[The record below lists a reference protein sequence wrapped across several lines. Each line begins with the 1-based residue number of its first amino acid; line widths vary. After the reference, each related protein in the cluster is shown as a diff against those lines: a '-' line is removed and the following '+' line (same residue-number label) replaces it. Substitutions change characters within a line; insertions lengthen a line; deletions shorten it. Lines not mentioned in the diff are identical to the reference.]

1 MKKRSSSKKP
11 EMSMNYLLKSRNVLY
26 VVLFLS
32 VANLFSYLMM
42 KQLDAVAFFIIIGF
56 LTTYFSKNMII
67 IMLTAV
73 VSTFFLVQ
81 IKMLGNVKEGMPKGD
96 KSEEEDKPEKE
107 EGEGEEEE
115 EEEEEAVNG
124 LSTPE
129 IPITEGQRSKITE
142 AKGPLTEGI
151 SKERMPLQ
159 SKTQTD
165 GFAQKLSPAKYNQ
178 SDDDTMPNKKPK
190 FDYAD
195 TVESAYDNLD
205 KLLSSDAIKN
215 MADDTGR
222 LAEKQQQLMGHMDKV
237 APMVEKAAGLMDKFD
252 FSKMA
257 GITDMLKNSMASV
270 DKKAN
275 AFSNSLGKAPK

>member
-81 IKMLGNVKEGMPKGD
+81 IKMLGNVQEGMTEGKEGA
-96 KSEEEDKPEKE
+96 EEEN
-107 EGEGEEEE
+107 GEGEE

-129 IPITEGQRSKITE
+129 IPITEVQRSKIT
-142 AKGPLTEGI
+142 AANGPLPGGPP
-151 SKERMPLQ
+151 KERISSQ

-237 APMVEKAAGLMDKFD
+237 APMVEKAAGLMEKFD
-252 FSKMA
+252 FSKISGM
-257 GITDMLKNSMASV
+257 TNMLKESMANV
-270 DKKAN
+270 DTKAE
-275 AFSNSLGKAPK
+275 AFSKSLGKKK

>member
-67 IMLTAV
+67 IMLTSV
-73 VSTFFLVQ
+73 VSTFVLVQ
-81 IKMLGNVKEGMPKGD
+81 LNMLGKVQEGMEGKEGAENNNAEGD
-96 KSEEEDKPEKE
+96 KIEEEKKE
-107 EGEGEEEE
+107 ETKEI
-115 EEEEEAVNG
+115 
-124 LSTPE
+124 SPQ
-129 IPITEGQRSKITE
+129 IPITDKDREDITK
-142 AKGPLTEGI
+142 AKEPVKAGLP
-151 SKERMPLQ
+151 KDRMSSQ

-178 SDDDTMPNKKPK
+178 SDDDTTPNKKPN

-205 KLLSSDAIKN
+205 KLLSSDAIKH

-222 LAEKQQQLMGHMDKV
+222 LAEKQQQLMGHMNKIG
-237 APMVEKAAGLMDKFD
+237 PMVEKAAGLMEKFD
-252 FSKMA
+252 FSKI
-257 GITDMLKNSMASV
+257 GGLTDMLKGSMANV
-270 DKKAN
+270 EQKAE
-275 AFSNSLGKAPK
+275 AFSQSLGKKK

>member
-1 MKKRSSSKKP
+1 MKKRSSYKKP

-67 IMLTAV
+67 VMLTAMI
-73 VSTFFLVQ
+73 STFFLVQ
-81 IKMLGNVKEGMPKGD
+81 IKMLGNVQEGMEGKAD
-96 KSEEEDKPEKE
+96 EEETK
-107 EGEGEEEE
+107 EGEEEMKEGME
-115 EEEEEAVNG
+115 EGENHSEVANG
-124 LSTPE
+124 LSTSE
-129 IPITEGQRSKITE
+129 IPITEVQRAHLTK
-142 AKGPLTEGI
+142 AKEPLTGGP
-151 SKERMPLQ
+151 SKERF
-159 SKTQTD
+159 SATKKTSES
-165 GFAQKLSPAKYNQ
+165 FAQKLSPANYNQ

-222 LAEKQQQLMGHMDKV
+222 LAEKQKQLMSHMDRV
-237 APMVEKAAGLMDKFD
+237 GPMVEKAAGLMEKFD
-252 FSKMA
+252 FSKMGGMA
-257 GITDMLKNSMASV
+257 EMLKGSMANV
-270 DKKAN
+270 NEKAE
-275 AFSNSLGKAPK
+275 AFTKSLGKKK

>member
-67 IMLTAV
+67 IMLTSV
-73 VSTFFLVQ
+73 VSTFVLVQ
-81 IKMLGNVKEGMPKGD
+81 VNMLGKVQEGMEVKEGAENNNAEGEK
-96 KSEEEDKPEKE
+96 KEEEKE
-107 EGEGEEEE
+107 EKKEEKPG
-115 EEEEEAVNG
+115 V
-124 LSTPE
+124 SPQ
-129 IPITEGQRSKITE
+129 IPITDKDREDITK
-142 AKGPLTEGI
+142 AKKPVTGLP
-151 SKERMPLQ
+151 KDRMSSQ

-178 SDDDTMPNKKPK
+178 SDDDTTPNKKPN

-205 KLLSSDAIKN
+205 KLLSSDAIKH

-222 LAEKQQQLMGHMDKV
+222 LAEKQQQLMGHMNKIG
-237 APMVEKAAGLMDKFD
+237 PMVEKAAGLMEKFD
-252 FSKMA
+252 FSKI
-257 GITDMLKNSMASV
+257 GGLTDMLKGSMANV
-270 DKKAN
+270 EQKAE
-275 AFSNSLGKAPK
+275 AFSQSLGKKK